1 MKTITNQP
9 DRDCRA
15 ALAVTNSVI
24 ARSEMTRQSMVAMD
38 PRVKPEEDEMPSFRA
53 TTRNPQVLRM
63 CTISPNPQGR

>member
-1 MKTITNQP
+1 MSGYYDEKQINPKADEMKTITNQP

-38 PRVKPEEDEMPSFRA
+38 PRVKPEDDEMPSFR
-53 TTRNPQVLRM
+53 T
-63 CTISPNPQGR
+63 